1 MKTPSLPTVRIADP
15 DNDGDFLVINEA
27 DFDPEQHERFEE
39 SASVIAKLMADPAET
54 GADGPAPEAGAPSE
68 AGDAPGPDPDDLTQV
83 TGIGD
88 GVAMKL
94 AAAGIE
100 TFAALIEA
108 DPEAVAGLFQVGVS
122 ANVVKGWQSQA
133 TALAA

>member
-1 MKTPSLPTVRIADP
+1 
-15 DNDGDFLVINEA
+15 
-27 DFDPEQHERFEE
+27 
-39 SASVIAKLMADPAET
+39 
-54 GADGPAPEAGAPSE
+54 
-68 AGDAPGPDPDDLTQV
+68 
-83 TGIGD
+83 
-88 GVAMKL
+88 MKL